1 MHEHGVGDLIL
12 HDLEGHF
19 PAVPPGG
26 YLHVRAR
33 VSEISGL
40 TPQALQMAMDHAHEQ
55 HEAPPI
61 RLELLTEGLLG
72 RCQDCGA
79 VTVVSEDLACSAC
92 GSARVNL
99 CGGETVLIEE
109 VSICPAGELPGE

>member
-12 HDLEGHF
+12 HDLEHYF
-19 PAVPPGG
+19 PTVPAGG
-26 YLHVRAR
+26 CLRVRAR

-40 TPQALQMAMDHAHEQ
+40 TSEALQAALDHAHEQ

-61 RLELLTEGLLG
+61 RLEVLTEGLLG
-72 RCQDCGA
+72 RCRDCGT
-79 VTVVSEDLACSAC
+79 VTPVSEDLVCGAC
-92 GSARVNL
+92 GSGEVTL

-109 VSICPAGELPGE
+109 VSVCSAGEPTGG